1 MFRSVFKTG
10 IRANYSL
17 SDHPTFVSEPW
28 SVYPAKS
35 KASGQVVSV
44 FIFDKSKFESQVSR
58 ISSVTS
64 GAKHPK
70 SVIYECYER
79 IRFEVGQLVKLRHPQ
94 VLTILEVLE
103 ETKSKFIFVTESV
116 SDSLLTANFQKDMD
130 TITIQKGLVQLCK
143 GLKFLHEQCNS
154 VHLNIQPS
162 SIYINSS
169 GDWKIAGLRFIQD
182 LRGDVVDQDN
192 FIPFAGSSIPFMN
205 LNMNFTAPELVLDTH
220 QKLNLAND
228 MWSLACLIYYLY
240 NDGESLINCFDIN
253 SMSDY
258 KTEFRKFESKFY
270 NQRLSNLKHLFKNIP
285 EEFHYA
291 VQQLLSRYPHDRLTI
306 DSFIAS
312 DVFSNPTIKAMLF
325 VDEFSTK
332 SLPDKLT
339 FMKGLLSK
347 EDTQRNILQTFPSSF
362 LNGKMLP
369 LFVDSVVTEAA
380 LAESK
385 GITPEVDDFL
395 QATLRI
401 IFKIGSTLS
410 GLSFQDRIYSI
421 LLSSGEKGRKGG
433 NKNFKTLIALSI
445 KIRLEVVN
453 HIPLFVSKLKENQIS
468 NLIKN
473 SFELCLTSSPQELQ
487 SQKDL
492 QIKLQDSLLA
502 TVPTFVQKLDF
513 PYVKKEFIPLI
524 CTVFKTTT
532 ILTTKIATIKC
543 FSDLIDLKIIDT
555 SIASEQLLPILQNM
569 KSRNILIVEQ
579 VLKLFLKLNE
589 NPNVNLDLEVMVES
603 VLQQSY
609 KLVFSCN
616 DCSKKEF
623 QTLLNMVNEIQKKL
637 VATKL
642 NSLPVTRERAP
653 VKDQQATFDSLIN
666 SQSINDDYVREKTPS
681 PAATV
686 MVPSKPS
693 SEHKPAPKKI
703 QPLSLKPKSAANQHN
718 RAPNLTSN
726 LSFGA
731 TSADNNSA
739 NKSILDSLNGT
750 FSKPTVNN
758 DADEYDDFQSYS
770 GPVPKASSTS
780 PVTSFSSSAK
790 ANSATASPPGFNSNM
805 VLQPKNATSQSRPQ
819 GNTTYSSMNKN
830 PSINHNSDVLD
841 FL

>member
-1 MFRSVFKTG
+1 MFKSVFKTG

-17 SDHPTFVSEPW
+17 LDHPSFVSEPW
-28 SVYPAKS
+28 SIYPAKL
-35 KASGQVVSV
+35 KASGQIVSV

-64 GAKHPK
+64 AGRHPK
-70 SVIYECYER
+70 SIIFECYER

-94 VLTILEVLE
+94 VLTILEPLE
-103 ETKSKFIFVTESV
+103 ETKLKFIFVTESV
-116 SDSLLTANFQKDMD
+116 SDTLLTTNLQKNMD
-130 TITIQKGLVQLCK
+130 SITIQKGLVHLCK

-162 SIYINSS
+162 SIYINSL

-182 LRGDVVDQDN
+182 LRSDVVDQDN
-192 FIPFAGSSIPFMN
+192 FIPFTWSLIPFMN

-240 NDGESLINCFDIN
+240 NDGELLINCFDIN
-253 SMSDY
+253 SLSDY

-270 NQRLSNLKHLFKNIP
+270 SQRLSSLKYFFKNIP

-291 VQQLLSRYPHDRLTI
+291 VQQLLSRYPHDRLNI
-306 DSFIAS
+306 DLFIAS

-332 SLPDKLT
+332 SLPEKLT

-347 EDTQRNILQTFPSSF
+347 EDTQVNMLQTFPSSF

-380 LAESK
+380 LAGSK
-385 GITPEVDDFL
+385 GLTPEVDDFL

-410 GLSFQDRIYSI
+410 GLSFQDRIYST

-433 NKNFKTLIALSI
+433 NKNFKTLISLSI

-468 NLIKN
+468 NLIKS

-487 SQKDL
+487 AQKDL
-492 QIKLQDSLLA
+492 QIKLQDLLLA
-502 TVPTFVQKLDF
+502 SVPTFVQKLDF

-555 SIASEQLLPILQNM
+555 SIAAEQLLPILQNM

-589 NPNVNLDLEVMVES
+589 SPNVNLDLEVMVES

-623 QTLLNMVNEIQKKL
+623 QTLLNMANEIQKKL
-637 VATKL
+637 VTTKL
-642 NSLPVTRERAP
+642 GSLPVTREHAP

-666 SQSINDDYVREKTPS
+666 SQSINDDYVREKTRS

-686 MVPSKPS
+686 MVPKKPS
-693 SEHKPAPKKI
+693 GDNNSAPKKI
-703 QPLSLKPKSAANQHN
+703 QPLSLKPKSASDQHS
-718 RAPNLTSN
+718 RDLKLTSG

-731 TSADNNSA
+731 TSTHNNSA

-750 FSKPTVNN
+750 FSKSTFSN
-758 DADEYDDFQSYS
+758 DIEEYEDYQSYS
-770 GPVPKASSTS
+770 GSLHKASSNS
-780 PVTSFSSSAK
+780 PINSFLLSAK
-790 ANSATASPPGFNSNM
+790 ANLATACPPGFNSNM
-805 VLQPKNATSQSRPQ
+805 VLQPKNATSQSRPPA
-819 GNTTYSSMNKN
+819 NTTYSSMDKN
-830 PSINHNSDVLD
+830 SSINDNSKVLD
-841 FL
+841 IL